1 VLQEVLLR
9 SPYAEVR
16 EVFAN
21 LLSTTFAITIKNEE
35 SYLGDHEQL
44 ADFECEQEAIDR
56 FDIRNMRYQ
65 KSAALRLVKLF
76 IEGMMDWARINWRS
90 FNEFFNLLKDFAQ
103 SHFQVAAY
111 FIHEGM
117 IGILLEFV
125 MNNKP
130 PFYSSR
136 GATHRMGDAVQ
147 QPDFQP
153 AYELF
158 SYLVKCCLT
167 EGITQVSHYSPYS
180 VFQEENKRI
189 HLPRDH
195 IMGFL
200 TTECFSHELLATAHE
215 CSEGQNIAVEQVVV
229 HLSWGDLQVS

>member
-1 VLQEVLLR
+1 
-9 SPYAEVR
+9 
-16 EVFAN
+16 
-21 LLSTTFAITIKNEE
+21 
-35 SYLGDHEQL
+35 
-44 ADFECEQEAIDR
+44 
-56 FDIRNMRYQ
+56 MRYQ

-130 PFYSSR
+130 PFYNSR
-136 GATHRMGDAVQ
+136 GGSTYRMGDAVQ

-180 VFQEENKRI
+180 VFQEESKRI
-189 HLPRDH
+189 HLPQDH

-200 TTECFSHELLATAHE
+200 TTECFSQELLATAHE

-229 HLSWGDLQVS
+229 HLSWGDIKVS